1 MSEDFNSA
9 KFLNKQLKARGLQK
23 LRFYCQV
30 CNKQCRDQ
38 NGFKSHVKSPSHLKN
53 ISTVTQ
59 DDILEFTKLFEENFL
74 NTLKTNHGEKKIAVN
89 KLYNEIIKDRDHIHM
104 NATSFK
110 SLIGFIKYLSKEGKI
125 KVYDDNIG
133 DMPEDQVDL
142 TQLNISFIDNSDTNL
157 RRKEKLQEIEAEEL
171 TESKLEEYLR
181 TKRQLREQEEEESD
195 VQDTDLGS
203 NTDIQRDNL
212 TNLKIQLKKTKIK
225 QNKVKKP
232 LNKNKNNVFG

>member
-110 SLIGFIKYLSKEGKI
+110 SLTGFIKYLSKEGKI

-142 TQLNISFIDNSDTNL
+142 TQLNISFIDNL

-212 TNLKIQLKKTKIK
+212 TNIKIQLKKTKIK

>member
-1 MSEDFNSA
+1 MHTKRSR
-9 KFLNKQLKARGLQK
+9 K
-23 LRFYCQV
+23 
-30 CNKQCRDQ
+30 
-38 NGFKSHVKSPSHLKN
+38 KSH
-53 ISTVTQ
+53 
-59 DDILEFTKLFEENFL
+59 
-74 NTLKTNHGEKKIAVN
+74 
-89 KLYNEIIKDRDHIHM
+89 
-104 NATSFK
+104 
-110 SLIGFIKYLSKEGKI
+110 
-125 KVYDDNIG
+125 
-133 DMPEDQVDL
+133 
-142 TQLNISFIDNSDTNL
+142 DTNL